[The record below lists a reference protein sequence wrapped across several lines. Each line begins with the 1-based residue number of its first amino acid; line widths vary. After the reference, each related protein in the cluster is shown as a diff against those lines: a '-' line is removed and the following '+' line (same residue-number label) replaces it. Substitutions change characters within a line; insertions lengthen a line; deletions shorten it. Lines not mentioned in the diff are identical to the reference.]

1 MATARVTELKALS
14 VKDGIAGGGTDWVVP
29 VSGMTDDPVRVD
41 ILDDQKMV
49 GYYDTLP
56 ARGGS
61 RKYEGS
67 FDSNLFGAK
76 AGLVSSSTLK
86 TVASISKNVPL
97 SGLFAGAGFSINVVG
112 AGTSFVY
119 MLPDNVATSI
129 KKPHMAYWMGDQK
142 QVMTNTALNLEL
154 SLKAGEKVNCNWQFM
169 GQFTTPP
176 VYDATYPT
184 YSLATGAVA
193 AIANDFTLS
202 FAQASFGTAITTDIE
217 SIDYKFNNKLVMV
230 KDLTQDWGYSEPE
243 VVAPRNSTIE
253 ITLRA
258 PYSIGKSGTDFWK
271 MFQWGDNP
279 QSEAVLCKCTAKV
292 TGYGY
297 WNTHEFTC
305 YFKMNDVHKVKDN
318 DGVVYYTV
326 TGQIIPFSAYGA
338 SPFTY
343 SVIR

>member
-1 MATARVTELKALS
+1 MATARVTELKALL
-14 VKDGIAGGGTDWVVP
+14 VRDVLGGGNNIRTIP

-67 FDSNLFGAK
+67 FDSNLFGGVT
-76 AGLVSSSTLK
+76 GLISSSTLK
-86 TVASISKNVPL
+86 TVASIGKNMPL
-97 SGLFAGAGFSINVVG
+97 AGLFAGAGFSINVVG
-112 AGTSFVY
+112 AGTSFIY
-119 MLPDNVATSI
+119 TLPDNVATSI
-129 KKPHMAYWMGDQK
+129 KKPALYYWMGDQK
-142 QVMTNTALNLEL
+142 QAMNNVALNLEL

-169 GQFTTPP
+169 AQFVTTPE
-176 VYDATYPT
+176 YSATYPT
-184 YSLATGAVA
+184 YTLATGAVA
-193 AIANDFTLS
+193 AIANEFTLS
-202 FAQASFGTAITTDIE
+202 FGQASFGATISSDIE
-217 SIDYKFNNKLVMV
+217 SVDYKFNNKLVMV
-230 KDLTQDWGYSEPE
+230 KDLTQAWGYSEPE
-243 VVAPRNSTIE
+243 VVAPRNSNIE

-297 WNTHEFTC
+297 WNTHKFVA

-326 TGQIIPFSAYGA
+326 SGQIIPFSAYGA
-338 SPFTY
+338 SPFAY